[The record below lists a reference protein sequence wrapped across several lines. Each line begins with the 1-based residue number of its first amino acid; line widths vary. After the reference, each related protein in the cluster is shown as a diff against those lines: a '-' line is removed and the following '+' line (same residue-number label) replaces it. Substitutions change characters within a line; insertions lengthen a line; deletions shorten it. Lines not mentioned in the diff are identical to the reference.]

1 MESAKILERMKKRG
15 LRVTQP
21 RRIILDDLNTAK
33 EYVSAEEIYLRIHP
47 KHPKIG
53 LATVYRTL
61 TLLTQIGIVT
71 KFEFG
76 EGKARYELV
85 DENDGSKYHHI
96 LVCENC
102 FTVEKY
108 TDFSAKEKKGF
119 EQLEHS
125 LEDHFDFDIERHV
138 VHYYGLCKNCRKK
151 RR

>member
-1 MESAKILERMKKRG
+1 MESTKILDRMKKRG

-21 RRIILDDLNTAK
+21 RRIILDDLGSTT

-71 KFEFG
+71 RFEFG

-85 DENDGSKYHHI
+85 DEKKSSKYHHI

-102 FTVEKY
+102 FAVEKY
-108 TDFSAKEKKGF
+108 SDFSAKEKKGF
-119 EQLEHS
+119 EQLEKA
-125 LEDHFDFDIERHV
+125 LEDRFEYDIERHV

-151 RR
+151 R